1 MESEASW
8 KGEKVMKKYIAT
20 FQRVTGEQEK
30 LEHDIYASSQ
40 KHAKKLAKE
49 TMNKKWPIGRV
60 KLVDVRKAE

>member
-1 MESEASW
+1 
-8 KGEKVMKKYIAT
+8 MKKYIAT